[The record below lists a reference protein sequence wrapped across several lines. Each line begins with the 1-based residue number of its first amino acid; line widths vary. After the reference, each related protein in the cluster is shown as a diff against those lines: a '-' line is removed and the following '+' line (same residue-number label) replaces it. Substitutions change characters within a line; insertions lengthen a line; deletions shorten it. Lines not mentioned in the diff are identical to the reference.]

1 MQEYNDLIEEF
12 DNLHIEDK
20 RHEIMYEMQELLT
33 VFQSL
38 NMNKGK
44 KVKLLLH
51 PTMNDYKRENNEKE
65 FLNAIYSYII
75 STKELVGEYFEE

>member
-51 PTMNDYKRENNEKE
+51 PTMNDYKSENNE
-65 FLNAIYSYII
+65 
-75 STKELVGEYFEE
+75 